1 MASDSNFSSELFY
14 FDNETN
20 TYSLNLS
27 ASDYSN
33 LTIVISVPESA
44 IDDSYT
50 IKVNVSGRNGALY
63 TKAIT
68 VIVED

>member
-1 MASDSNFSSELFY
+1 M
-14 FDNETN
+14 
-20 TYSLNLS
+20 NLS

-33 LTIVISVPESA
+33 LTLVVTVPEEA

-50 IKVNVSGRNGALY
+50 IKIKVSGRNEALY
-63 TKAIT
+63 TKAIV